1 MLLLIILFVRWSYA
15 EETVVAIDVVVNY
28 IVVLGESYAEA
39 AVVVAEDVVVQN
51 IVVLGE
57 NFAEE
62 TVVDAVVDV
71 VVDNIVC

>member
-1 MLLLIILFVRWSYA
+1 M
-15 EETVVAIDVVVNY
+15 
-28 IVVLGESYAEA
+28 LGESYAEA
-39 AVVVAEDVVVQN
+39 TVVVAFYVVVDN

-62 TVVDAVVDV
+62 TVAVAVVDV

>member
-1 MLLLIILFVRWSYA
+1 MSGSFGPVGSSSPSCSS
-15 EETVVAIDVVVNY
+15 N
-28 IVVLGESYAEA
+28 IVELDEGYAEA
-39 AVVVAEDVVVQN
+39 TVVVDN

-62 TVVDAVVDV
+62 TVAVAVVDV